1 MVLVNTALTLQDLP
15 SPPEGK
21 TGWPWTEQTEIFPDK
36 SPDGSDWP
44 RISIVTPSY
53 NQGQFIEET
62 IRSVLLQGYPN
73 LEYIIIDGGS
83 TDNSVEIIK
92 RYEHFLT
99 YWISESDR
107 GQSHAINKGWEKC
120 TGNYLAWMNS
130 DDCYLAHAL
139 RDTVKIFLEYNC
151 DFIYGTTY
159 IGSSIEEK
167 QIMGNKGTKEFE
179 LKNLLRFFYSNEYI
193 IPSQSVFV
201 SKSLIAQVGL
211 LDEILHYCMDLD
223 LFVRITFAN
232 PQVYRNPKP
241 ICFYRLH
248 SKAKSCYETTKVKEE
263 AIKIVHKYSSFLR
276 KGDRQKLSRL
286 ISYFR
291 HLEDY
296 RTGQRKKKMKSI
308 LETII
313 KLPLESL
320 TDTRFL
326 GLIKRVLFN
335 IDLV

>member
-92 RYEHFLT
+92 RYEHYLT

-120 TGNYLAWMNS
+120 TGNYLAWINS
-130 DDCYLAHAL
+130 DDCYLSDAL
-139 RDTVKIFLEYNC
+139 SNTVKIFLEYNC

-167 QIMGNKGTKEFE
+167 TLIEGKGIRDFK
-179 LKNLLRFFYSNEYI
+179 LKDLLKFFYGVDYI
-193 IPSQSVFV
+193 IPSQSVFIT
-201 SKSLIAQVGL
+201 KSILKQIGL
-211 LDEILHYCMDLD
+211 LDENLHYCMDLD
-223 LFVRITFAN
+223 LFIRIRLAN
-232 PQVYRNPKP
+232 PMFCRNSEP
-241 ICFYRLH
+241 ICFYRIH
-248 SKAKSCYETTKVKEE
+248 DMSKTSMQNQPMRSE
-263 AIKIVHKYSSFLR
+263 AIAIAKKYSHFLR
-276 KGDRQKLSRL
+276 RQDWQKILNLILYSQYLSEYHCGLR
-286 ISYFR
+286 
-291 HLEDY
+291 E
-296 RTGQRKKKMKSI
+296 KK
-308 LETII
+308 I
-313 KLPLESL
+313 KNLLKTVIQLPWESL

-326 GLIKRVLFN
+326 GLIKRALFN
-335 IDLV
+335 I